1 MWTRRILWKVRE
13 IITKFNP
20 SYLLIPSD
28 LNLNTF
34 IVSLLVELLPLF
46 PYRDVRI
53 QKNVPIADEYEAFP
67 NVELGR

>member
-1 MWTRRILWKVRE
+1 M
-13 IITKFNP
+13 
-20 SYLLIPSD
+20 IPSGH
-28 LNLNTF
+28 LNF
-34 IVSLLVELLPLF
+34 SLLVELLPLF